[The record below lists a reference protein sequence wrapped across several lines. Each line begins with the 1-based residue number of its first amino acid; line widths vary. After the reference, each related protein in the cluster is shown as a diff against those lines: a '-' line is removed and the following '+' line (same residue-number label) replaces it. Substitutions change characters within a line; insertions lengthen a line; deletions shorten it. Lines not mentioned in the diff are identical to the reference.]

1 MCKIIEVSKP
11 KTKKDLK
18 SFLGAVGFYRKYIDR
33 FAERAKSLTD
43 MTRKG
48 EPNGLNWSAS
58 ADEAYLALKGKISEY
73 HVLRLPQFGKPMILC
88 TGASD
93 VGVGAV
99 LMQEFNDDKL
109 PIVYASRKLNP
120 AETRYSTIEREC
132 LAIVWATKI
141 FHPYLYGREFII
153 ECDHKP
159 LLLLN
164 KSNIDDG
171 RVTWWALAMQ
181 KYRYAIRSVKGTA
194 NQTADFFSRLHNS

>member
-1 MCKIIEVSKP
+1 M
-11 KTKKDLK
+11 
-18 SFLGAVGFYRKYIDR
+18 GAVGFYRKFVDK
-33 FAERAKSLTD
+33 FAERAKPLTD

-48 EPNGLNWSAS
+48 EPNVLKWSAS
-58 ADEAYLALKGKISEY
+58 ADEAYLELKSKISE
-73 HVLRLPQFGKPMILC
+73 HPVLRLPQFDKPMILC
-88 TGASD
+88 TDASD

-99 LMQEFNDDKL
+99 LMQEFDDEKL
-109 PIVYASRKLNP
+109 PIVHASRKLNP

-132 LAIVWATKI
+132 LAIVWATKR

-164 KSNIDDG
+164 KANIDNG
-171 RVTWWALAMQ
+171 RVTRWALAMQ

-194 NQTADFFSRLHNS
+194 NQTADFLSRCSAI

>member
-1 MCKIIEVSKP
+1 
-11 KTKKDLK
+11 
-18 SFLGAVGFYRKYIDR
+18 
-33 FAERAKSLTD
+33 
-43 MTRKG
+43 
-48 EPNGLNWSAS
+48 
-58 ADEAYLALKGKISEY
+58 
-73 HVLRLPQFGKPMILC
+73 MILC
-88 TGASD
+88 TDASD

-99 LMQEFNDDKL
+99 LMHEFDDEKL

-132 LAIVWATKI
+132 LAIVWATKR

-164 KSNIDDG
+164 KASIDNG
-171 RVTWWALAMQ
+171 RVNRLALAMQ

-194 NQTADFFSRLHNS
+194 NQTADFLSRCSAI